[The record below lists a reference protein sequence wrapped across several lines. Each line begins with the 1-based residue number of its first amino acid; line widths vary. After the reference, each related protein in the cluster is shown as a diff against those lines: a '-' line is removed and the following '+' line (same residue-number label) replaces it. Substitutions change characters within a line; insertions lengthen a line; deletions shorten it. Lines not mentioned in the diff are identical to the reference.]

1 MDFQTNKVYLAQGL
15 AKYHPLEEEIIRAFD
30 SEGVN
35 FSWLPR
41 TEICKHIWARDYMPF
56 QLEKDLFLQYR
67 YSPDYL
73 KGYPQYIP
81 DYK

>member
-1 MDFQTNKVYLAQGL
+1 
-15 AKYHPLEEEIIRAFD
+15 
-30 SEGVN
+30 
-35 FSWLPR
+35 
-41 TEICKHIWARDYMPF
+41 MPF